1 MFYGLGRGFS
11 DTSMMPILCQ
21 IVSAKYR
28 ATGYGFMNLCS
39 TFVGGVMI
47 YASGALR
54 DAHADLSRTF
64 QFSAIGL
71 VVAGLV
77 MLLIK
82 PRRDLETAE

>member
-1 MFYGLGRGFS
+1 
-11 DTSMMPILCQ
+11 MMPILCQ

-54 DAHADLSRTF
+54 DAHVGLSRTF

-82 PRRDLETAE
+82 PRRDLETG